1 MVIQSVFGLFAFC
14 FLAWIMSEN
23 RREARIK
30 PVVTGIVLQ
39 LAIAITLTKFPLF
52 KDFFLL
58 LNKVTMAFQSSAKA
72 GSAFVFGYLGGGP
85 LPFDEKFPG
94 SSFVLALQALPLILV
109 VSAIS
114 SLFFY
119 WRIAPLIVKG
129 ISGVLRKAMNLGGA
143 VGLGA
148 AANIFVGMIESPL
161 FIRPYLKEMTRS
173 ELFIIMT
180 CGMATIAGNMM
191 VLYASILGPIIP
203 AAMGH
208 ILTASIISA
217 PAAIT
222 ISRLMVPETGDPT
235 AGELE
240 PPQVYSGSMDAI
252 TKGTLEGVTLLINI
266 VAMLIVLVALVSL
279 VNQGFAL
286 LPDMGDEPVT
296 MQKILGY
303 IMAPLVWLMGI
314 PWNEAVTAGSL
325 MGVKTVLN
333 EFLAY
338 MQLAKLPEDALSPRS
353 AMIMTYAM
361 CGFANLGSLGI
372 MIGGMGAMAPERRN
386 EIVSLGFK
394 SIIAGTYA
402 TMMTGAVI
410 GIIGVG

>member
-1 MVIQSVFGLFAFC
+1 MG
-14 FLAWIMSEN
+14 EN

-30 PVVTGIVLQ
+30 PVIAGIALQ

-58 LNKVTMAFQSSAKA
+58 LNKVTMALQSSAKA

-109 VSAIS
+109 VSALS
-114 SLFFY
+114 SLLFY
-119 WRIAPLIVKG
+119 WRIAPWVVKG
-129 ISGVLRKAMNLGGA
+129 ISRILRKAMNLGGA

-191 VLYASILGPIIP
+191 VLYASILGPVIP

-222 ISRLMVPETGDPT
+222 ISKLMVPETGAPT
-235 AGELE
+235 AGELA
-240 PPQVYSGSMDAI
+240 PPQAYNSSMDAI
-252 TKGTLEGVTLLINI
+252 TRGTLEGVALLMNI

-279 VNQGFAL
+279 VNQGLAL
-286 LPDMGDEPVT
+286 LPGMGGEPVT

-303 IMAPLVWLMGI
+303 IMAPLAWLMGI

-325 MGVKTVLN
+325 MGVKTALN

-338 MQLAKLPEDALSPRS
+338 MQLAKLPDGALSPRS

-361 CGFANLGSLGI
+361 CGFANPGSLGI
-372 MIGGMGAMAPERRN
+372 MIGGMGAMAPERRD
-386 EIVSLGFK
+386 EIVSLGLK